1 MDMSTARHAGTAF
14 SKGRLMSRKP
24 SFANLRTAAPAPKT
38 PAADLPHTQ
47 AAPAADEAKDRP
59 KAPATARPESRVG
72 RKQIAGFFTP
82 DMSFAMHMLARR
94 QGRSL
99 QSLMAEA
106 FNDVLRKHGESPIG
120 E

>member
-1 MDMSTARHAGTAF
+1 
-14 SKGRLMSRKP
+14 MSRKP
-24 SFANLRTAAPAPKT
+24 SFVNLRSASVAPT
-38 PAADLPHTQ
+38 PAVSPEIAEATPNI
-47 AAPAADEAKDRP
+47 PAN
-59 KAPATARPESRVG
+59 RPESRVG

-82 DMSFAMHMLARR
+82 EMSFAMHMLARR

-99 QSLMAEA
+99 QALMAEA

>member
-1 MDMSTARHAGTAF
+1 
-14 SKGRLMSRKP
+14 MSRKP
-24 SFANLRTAAPAPKT
+24 SFANLRDRAEPVLAEASALPKTAPSSEAPA
-38 PAADLPHTQ
+38 
-47 AAPAADEAKDRP
+47 
-59 KAPATARPESRVG
+59 SRQG

-82 DMSFAMHMLARR
+82 EMSFALHTLARR

-99 QSLMAEA
+99 QDLMAEA

>member
-1 MDMSTARHAGTAF
+1 
-14 SKGRLMSRKP
+14 MSRKP
-24 SFANLRTAAPAPKT
+24 SFTNLRTHTAAPAAPETK
-38 PAADLPHTQ
+38 PDP
-47 AAPAADEAKDRP
+47 APARAQ
-59 KAPATARPESRVG
+59 SREG

-82 DMSFAMHMLARR
+82 EMSFAMHMLARR

-106 FNDVLRKHGESPIG
+106 FDDVLRKHGETPVG